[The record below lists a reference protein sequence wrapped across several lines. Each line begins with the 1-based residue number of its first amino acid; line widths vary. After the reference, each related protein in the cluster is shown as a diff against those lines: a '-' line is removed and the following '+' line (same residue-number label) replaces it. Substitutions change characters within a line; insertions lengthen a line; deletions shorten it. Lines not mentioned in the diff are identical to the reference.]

1 MEAGQFLDY
10 RLTGAEKKLDDFTD
24 WRRRVDQGAIEQK
37 AEQRAMRQDIEEIR
51 KGQES
56 LAKKQ
61 DALMRT
67 IIGAAGAVA
76 LAALT
81 FALTVLAGTGK
92 L

>member
-10 RLTGAEKKLDDFTD
+10 RLTGAEKKLDDFAD

-37 AEQRAMRQDIEEIR
+37 AEQRAMHQDIEEIR
-51 KGQES
+51 EGQRA

-76 LAALT
+76 LAAIT

-92 L
+92 I

>member
-10 RLTGAEKKLDDFTD
+10 RLTGAEKKLDDFGE

-37 AEQRAMRQDIEEIR
+37 AEQRAMHQDIEEIR
-51 KGQES
+51 AGQQA

-76 LAALT
+76 LAAIT

-92 L
+92 I

>member
-1 MEAGQFLDY
+1 MEAGGFLDY
-10 RLTGAEKKLDDFTD
+10 RLTGAEKKLDDFGE
-24 WRRRVDQGAIEQK
+24 WRRRVDQGAIESK
-37 AEQRAMRQDIEEIR
+37 AEQKAMHLDIAEISR
-51 KGQES
+51 GQEA

-67 IIGAAGAVA
+67 LIGAAGAVA
-76 LAALT
+76 LSTIT